1 MQIKTKFD
9 QEQLKNKFKK
19 TISVKNQIWVEKK
32 YDVSNEMVLLN
43 KKLNP
48 VLSKLLALRDVDPT
62 NLENYLNPR
71 IKNVIPDPF
80 VLSDMER
87 ATEKIIDFIT
97 QKKKIGI
104 FGDYDVDGSTS
115 TALLSKYF
123 KQIGVDY
130 EFYIP
135 DRQSEGYGPSI
146 GAFEK
151 MFESGCKLIIT
162 LDCGTTA
169 FEEIRFIRNKGVEI
183 IVIDHHKEGE
193 ILPDAYAVVNP
204 NKKKDSS
211 NLKNLCA
218 AGVTFFLLISL
229 NRSLR
234 EKKFFKSDPP
244 NLINY
249 LDLVALGTICDVV
262 KLDKINRT
270 FVKQGLKIISS
281 SSNLGISSIVTEAG
295 IENEITDY
303 HLGFIIGPRINAGGR
318 VGKSSLGTELLL
330 CNEKNL
336 ANVMALKLGEYNNMR
351 KNIEKKVQFQALQ
364 KVNDDNKIICVSSLN
379 WHPGVIGIVASK
391 LTEKFNR
398 PSIVISEEEEVCKA
412 SCRSVYNF
420 DIGELIVKAVG
431 QGILISGGGHKMAG
445 GFSIY
450 KKNIK
455 KFRDFLVDKFDKGNF
470 HIEKFYGC
478 ALNISGIDIKLFDEI
493 AKLSPFGPGNTKP
506 RFLIKDCNLSFVK
519 IVGDNH
525 HSTVI
530 TDAFGNK
537 IKGIAFNTVNE
548 DMGNFFQ
555 DFSGEIV
562 DIVVT
567 LKDNFWGGERTIQV
581 QIEDIIK
588 S

>member
-19 TISVKNQIWVEKK
+19 AISVKNQIWIEKN
-32 YDVSNEMVLLN
+32 YDVSNELVLLN

-48 VLSKLLALRDVDPT
+48 VLSKLLASRDVDPA
-62 NLENYLNPR
+62 NLENFLNPK
-71 IKNVIPDPF
+71 IKNLIPDPF
-80 VLSDMER
+80 VLSDMEL
-87 ATEKIIDFIT
+87 ATEKIIDFIE

-151 MFESGCKLIIT
+151 MFKNGCELIIT

-169 FEEIRFIRNKGVEI
+169 FDEIKFIKNKGVEI

-193 ILPDAYAVVNP
+193 MLPDAYAVVNP
-204 NKKKDSS
+204 NKKKDLS

-229 NRSLR
+229 NRGLR
-234 EKKFFKSDPP
+234 GKKFFKFDPP
-244 NLINY
+244 NLIYY

-262 KLDKINRT
+262 KLDKINRA

-330 CNEKNL
+330 CNEKSL
-336 ANVMALKLGEYNNMR
+336 ASVMALKLGEYNNIR
-351 KNIEKKVQFQALQ
+351 KNIEQKVQFQALQ

-398 PSIVISEEEEVCKA
+398 PSIVISEEEEICKA

-420 DIGELIVKAVG
+420 DIGELIVQAVG

-445 GFSIY
+445 GFSIL
-450 KKNIK
+450 KKNINK
-455 KFRDFLVDKFDKGNF
+455 LKEFLCDKFDKGNF
-470 HIEKFYGC
+470 NVEKLYDC
-478 ALNISGIDIKLFDEI
+478 SLNISMINLKLYDEI
-493 AKLSPFGPGNTKP
+493 IKLSPFGPGNTKP
-506 RFLIKDCNLSFVK
+506 RFLIKDCILSFVR
-519 IVGDNH
+519 IVGNNH
-525 HSTVI
+525 HSLVI
-530 TDAFGNK
+530 SDTYGNK
-537 IKGIAFNTVNE
+537 IKGIAFNTVNQ
-548 DMGNFFQ
+548 DLGNFFQ
-555 DFSGEIV
+555 GFSDEIV
-562 DIVVT
+562 DIIVT
-567 LKDNFWGGERTIQV
+567 LKDNFWGGERSIQIQV
-581 QIEDIIK
+581 EDVVRN
-588 S
+588 